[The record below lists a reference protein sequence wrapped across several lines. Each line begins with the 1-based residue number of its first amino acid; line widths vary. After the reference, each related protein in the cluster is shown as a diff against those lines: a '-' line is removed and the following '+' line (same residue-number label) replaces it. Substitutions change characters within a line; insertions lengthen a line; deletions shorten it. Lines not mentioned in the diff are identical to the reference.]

1 MVKIKKIY
9 KIILLL
15 VLLFFASRALAKMSS
30 SGYEIWLD
38 TLDAGGGATNATN
51 YQIDSNLGDFNASG
65 SQSTTFKQKIAFS
78 GIEEEPTV
86 GFNVESVTL
95 DFGELSPNS
104 TGYSSHR
111 FSAFTN
117 AKEGYTIKVYGQ
129 SLHSDEYTITAIG
142 GTAASSEPGTEQFGI
157 NLVSNSVP
165 RLGEDPV
172 GGIGQAAANYNQANK
187 FAYNEG
193 DTIAYSVS
201 YSYQTDFTVTA
212 IVNIADDTPAGSYAT
227 ILTYEFIP
235 VF

>member
-104 TGYSSHR
+104 TSYSSHS

-117 AKEGYTIKVYGQ
+117 AKEGYTIKVYGE
-129 SLHSDEYTITAIG
+129 SLHSDEYTITPIG
-142 GTAASSEPGTEQFGI
+142 GTAASSAPGTEQFGI

-172 GGIGQAAANYNQANK
+172 GGIGQAAVNYDQANE